1 MAESRAP
8 QKPVVVKVG
17 TSLLRGDARRNTEA
31 VIAELARVLSTQRQQ
46 GLPLVLVSSGAV
58 GLGSRRLGNAQRPQD
73 LQQQQVAAAV
83 GQGLLMAAYD
93 KAFGQHNQL
102 VAQVLLTRGDLA
114 SRHRYRNAAGTLVR
128 LLERGVVP
136 VVNENDA
143 LATDELRFG
152 DNDTIAALVAV
163 AVAASRLILLTD
175 VDRLYSANPRRDAS
189 ANPIHTVQNRAELQ
203 TLLPAAESGG
213 RWGTGGMP
221 TKLAAAR
228 IAFSFSLGRR
238 ELHVVSGLA
247 LPADQAPAQPRH
259 EFARFHTD
267 VGDAVQSSVV
277 VRDLV
282 QGLCLRRR
290 PREAVQQV
298 SVRLLGGIYPLGHH
312 ADGDLVRHEHAA
324 LHVHLGQPA
333 QFRIAALVVAKQFAR
348 GHVRHSQEP
357 RQFGGLR
364 ALASAGRA
372 EQHYSHAGLPM
383 TGQYDLRL
391 IRLNLIIVR
400 SPRSCALTAG
410 LRVVSSCREPRLP

>member
-17 TSLLRGDARRNTEA
+17 TSLLRGNARRNTEA

-128 LLERGVVP
+128 LLEKGVVP

-175 VDRLYSANPRRDAS
+175 VDRLYSADPRRDAS

-203 TLLPAAESGG
+203 SLLPSAESGG
-213 RWGTGGMP
+213 RWGTGGMT
-221 TKLAAAR
+221 TKLTAAR
-228 IAFSFSLGRR
+228 IATANGITVDLADGRDSAVLEDLLR
-238 ELHVVSGLA
+238 GASGGTRFHSDA
-247 LPADQAPAQPRH
+247 LPIPIRKRWLAHGVLPQGSLYLDAGAVRAIEQQGASLLAAGITGVNGGFGAQEVVRLCGPDQQEIGRGIS
-259 EFARFHTD
+259 RYGSD
-267 VGDAVQSSVV
+267 VLSRIQGLSRPAVQ
-277 VRDLV
+277 
-282 QGLCLRRR
+282 
-290 PREAVQQV
+290 A
-298 SVRLLGGIYPLGHH
+298 LLGEGSNGCVVHR
-312 ADGDLVRHEHAA
+312 DFLVITR
-324 LHVHLGQPA
+324 VKP
-333 QFRIAALVVAKQFAR
+333 
-348 GHVRHSQEP
+348 P
-357 RQFGGLR
+357 RT
-364 ALASAGRA
+364 AS
-372 EQHYSHAGLPM
+372 
-383 TGQYDLRL
+383 
-391 IRLNLIIVR
+391 
-400 SPRSCALTAG
+400 
-410 LRVVSSCREPRLP
+410 